1 MVYDHTNGKE
11 NVQVTVAD
19 SGYMRMTADETNI
32 ILILYHG
39 STYEEVDEPRK
50 DRRKSDKKHPHQR
63 YYFDEQTVIFELSGL
78 DFNRSDEDLFK
89 DNYQMLN
96 ISQLV
101 YFEDSLKKEYAEIVK
116 DFSRTLSDNNYFKR
130 EENIK
135 KEIEKQKKKKHKA
148 INAEG
153 EYINLKDPVKPKKN
167 RIEKNSKS
175 LSKKRLDK
183 KSAKTDIDSIGD
195 TLQIKKPIQLANTDS
210 AINKDFYID
219 SAFNNLTISEKNE
232 AIGYALTYARA
243 AQGSVEDSKKHF
255 NYKQDRIRRHQIEWH
270 RKFALSF
277 ACFVFF
283 FIGAPLGAIVRKGG
297 FGTPV
302 VISIFLFIFYY
313 ILSISGE
320 KFVREGVLPAYIG
333 MWISS
338 FILMPLGI
346 FLTYKATTDSVILNA
361 DTYFTGIKK
370 LVARFSKN
378 KSDT

>member
-1 MVYDHTNGKE
+1 
-11 NVQVTVAD
+11 
-19 SGYMRMTADETNI
+19 
-32 ILILYHG
+32 
-39 STYEEVDEPRK
+39 
-50 DRRKSDKKHPHQR
+50 
-63 YYFDEQTVIFELSGL
+63 
-78 DFNRSDEDLFK
+78 
-89 DNYQMLN
+89 
-96 ISQLV
+96 
-101 YFEDSLKKEYAEIVK
+101 
-116 DFSRTLSDNNYFKR
+116 
-130 EENIK
+130 
-135 KEIEKQKKKKHKA
+135 
-148 INAEG
+148 
-153 EYINLKDPVKPKKN
+153 
-167 RIEKNSKS
+167 
-175 LSKKRLDK
+175 LSKIRLDK
-183 KSAKTDIDSIGD
+183 NAAKKDTDSISD
-195 TLQIKKPIQLANTDS
+195 TLQSKETAQVALIDS

-219 SAFNNLTISEKNE
+219 SAFTKLNISEKNE

-243 AQGSVEDSKKHF
+243 AQSSVEDSKKHF

-338 FILMPLGI
+338 FVLMPLGI

-361 DTYFTGIKK
+361 DTYFTAFKK
-370 LVARFSKN
+370 LIARLSKN
-378 KSDT
+378 KSDS